1 MDFVKVYI
9 AVGFMITA
17 LIVVVGDRRG
27 TNPNAAIALLAGL
40 LWPVIAVGGAQ
51 LALWAMAVKAQAP
64 KVRLDR

>member
-1 MDFVKVYI
+1 MDLVKVYV
-9 AVGFMITA
+9 AVGFIVTA
-17 LIVVVGDRRG
+17 LIVIIGDRRG

-51 LALWAMAVKAQAP
+51 LALWAAAVKVQAP